1 MSLHVRTEG
10 REFVYCRGNVQHAQC
25 RLHPMHC
32 VIISNC
38 LLVFFYILLRFI
50 TFLGILNDKCWCF
63 VFRFFTLLGVY
74 LILGVAVQRFYRGA
88 RGWQQIPNYSYWQTL
103 GNYAAVNFTKTQF
116 KFSQIREILS
126 ICVFS
131 RF

>member
-1 MSLHVRTEG
+1 M
-10 REFVYCRGNVQHAQC
+10 YCRGIVQHAQC

-38 LLVFFYILLRFI
+38 SPVFDILFRFN
-50 TFLGILNDKCWCF
+50 TFLGILNDKFWGF
-63 VFRFFTLLGVY
+63 IFRFFALLGVY

-103 GNYAAVNFTKTQF
+103 GNYAAVNLTKTQF
-116 KFSQIREILS
+116 KFPQIREILS